1 MRKPLAILTDSHS
14 GILPEEA
21 ARIGV
26 SVLSMPFTVN
36 DQTFLESVS
45 LSREAF
51 FRQQAEGASIST
63 SQPAPEAVAALWDE
77 ALQTHEQ
84 ALYLPI
90 SSGLSGSGQTA
101 AALAQEPAYAGRVL
115 VVDNGRVATP
125 LHRAVLDAVAL
136 RDEGHDAQAIK
147 AALENSKAEMTIY
160 VALQTLEY
168 LKRGGRVSPAVAAIG
183 TLLSIKPVLRL
194 STGVLE
200 SYKKCRGFA
209 KAKAAMIEAVRGDL
223 TIRFRDAHARG
234 EVYLLAATSASQEE
248 TAQWLAEIEAA
259 FPGMPVLCDP
269 LSLGVC
275 CHTGQGT
282 LGIGLSCKPRLQGC
296 QEKR

>member
-1 MRKPLAILTDSHS
+1 MKKSLAILTDSHS
-14 GILPEEA
+14 GIHPEEA

-26 SVLSMPFTVN
+26 SVLPMPFTVN

-77 ALQTHEQ
+77 ALKTHEQ
-84 ALYLPI
+84 VLYLPI
-90 SSGLSGSGQTA
+90 SSGLSGSCQTA
-101 AALAQEPAYAGRVL
+101 AALAQEPSYAGRVL

-125 LHRAVLDAVAL
+125 LHRSVLDAIAL
-136 RDEGHDAQAIK
+136 RDEGRSAQDIK
-147 AALENSKAEMTIY
+147 AALEASKENMTIY

-209 KAKAAMIEAVRGDL
+209 KARAAMIEAVRADL
-223 TIRFRDAHARG
+223 TIRFREAHARG
-234 EVYLLAATSASQEE
+234 EVYLLAATSASEEE
-248 TAQWLAEIEAA
+248 TAAWLEEIKAA
-259 FPGMPVLCDP
+259 SPVCP
-269 LSLGVC
+269 C
-275 CHTGQGT
+275 CAIRSPWAYAATPARAPWA
-282 LGIGLSCKPRLQGC
+282 SV
-296 QEKR
+296 